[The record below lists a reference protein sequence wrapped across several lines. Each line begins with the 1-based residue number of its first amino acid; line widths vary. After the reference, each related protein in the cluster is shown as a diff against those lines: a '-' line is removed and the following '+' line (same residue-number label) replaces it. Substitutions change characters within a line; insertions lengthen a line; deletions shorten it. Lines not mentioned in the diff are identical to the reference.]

1 MSQSVD
7 MSNNICI
14 ITGANSG
21 IGKAT
26 ALGLAKMG
34 AHIVMVCRSEERG
47 LVAQEDIKTQSG
59 NQSIDLLLADLS
71 SQQEIRDLVT
81 EFKQKYS
88 QLHVLI
94 NNAGIILPKR
104 TFTVDGIE
112 TVFAV
117 NHLAPFLLT
126 NLLLDVLKASAP
138 ARIITVSSR
147 THSGKIDFDNLQME
161 KRFSLFKSYGQSK
174 LGNILFTYEL
184 ARRLDGT
191 GVTANCLHPGGV
203 RTNFGKD
210 LTGIFRIGMIV
221 AGRFL
226 KSPKKGARTSI
237 YLASS
242 PDVEGVTGKYFMA
255 KKEVKSSKISYDESV
270 AKRLWDISAE
280 LVKLKQD

>member
-1 MSQSVD
+1 